1 MSPPWIILWSSAV
14 RSLHFFILK
23 MALYGTTCDSWQW
36 FGFWRAAFDE
46 FGQTISNFLQLMCSI
61 LVAENIRGVFWW
73 STSENCSSFVAEIR
87 IGNLATPNFEFCV
100 VEGSWSLIKT
110 SEFPTEIPNLCFV
123 SSPDWPRFF
132 FCAHG
137 TQHSTRG
144 TCSFHKI
151 FSFQVPLF
159 RIFTV
164 IPLILFGISVVFP

>member
-73 STSENCSSFVAEIR
+73 STSENCSSFVVEIR
-87 IGNLATPNFEFCV
+87 IGNLATPNFQLLCGWGQLISDKNLGISNRNPKSLFCFQPRLARV
-100 VEGSWSLIKT
+100 FFLCPWNSAQHEGSLHLLQNI
-110 SEFPTEIPNLCFV
+110 FF
-123 SSPDWPRFF
+123 SS
-132 FCAHG
+132 
-137 TQHSTRG
+137 
-144 TCSFHKI
+144 SFI
-151 FSFQVPLF
+151 
-159 RIFTV
+159 
-164 IPLILFGISVVFP
+164 